1 MTTEEKALKYLE
13 GDLLLHMSMIE
24 PIRRKHARIIYAD
37 IDGVLIQDQISGS
50 YMLSAI
56 DESAGRRLVSLV
68 KDADL
73 FTVHQEFLV
82 PIVQSKFDLNIVKDC
97 VQAVYLD
104 DKPLP
109 VDEKIQICVLGPE
122 WVSEVAENYHCVDDM
137 GYIRDLIDNKEIYG
151 AFIDGSLAGFIGTHK
166 EGTMG
171 LLVVLPKYRL
181 MGVGTALESHMVN
194 LFLSRKQV
202 PFGQVLE
209 GNLKSLGLQK
219 KLGFKISEKHLFWM
233 DRD

>member
-24 PIRRKHARIIYAD
+24 PIRQKHASILYAD
-37 IDGVLIQDQISGS
+37 SDGVLIQDQGSGA
-50 YMLSAI
+50 YMLSVI
-56 DESAGRRLVSLV
+56 DESAGRKLVSLIGN
-68 KDADL
+68 ADL
-73 FTVHQEFLV
+73 FTVHQKFLV
-82 PIVQSKFDLNIVKDC
+82 PIVQDKFHLDIVKDC

-104 DKPLP
+104 DKLLP
-109 VDEKIQICVLGPE
+109 VDEKIQIRVLGPE
-122 WVSEVAENYHCVDDM
+122 YVSIVAQNYHCVDDM
-137 GYIRDLIDNKEIYG
+137 GYIQDLIDNNEIYG

-171 LLVVLPKYRL
+171 LLVVFPQYRL
-181 MGVGTALESHMVN
+181 MGVGTALESYMVN

-202 PFGQVLE
+202 PFGQVLD
-209 GNLKSLGLQK
+209 GNIKSLALQK
-219 KLGFKISEKHLFWM
+219 KLGFKISEKHLFWI